1 MLFILLISGFSTLS
15 VAQSDLRCQHNWTQ
29 FESRCFR
36 IFTTSSNWMGAEQNC
51 VKMNGHL
58 ASLHSKEEYTFVQDL
73 VVSAT
78 GSNAETWLGA
88 TDVLQEKVW
97 VWTDGSAFDYR
108 NWSAGQPDDFLQLEH
123 CLEMNFPVRW
133 NDAPCSNKFPSACAK
148 AAMPAKIIS
157 VIKININS
165 TKDSMESDMEELVKK
180 LKQKLMDSGMPS
192 NATLQLKRIYKKTT

>member
-1 MLFILLISGFSTLS
+1 
-15 VAQSDLRCQHNWTQ
+15 CQHNWTQ

-36 IFTTSSNWMGAEQNC
+36 IFTTSSNWMGAEVFSFYECELLQKKKNYTNYCDFFQQNC

-108 NWSAGQPDDFLQLEH
+108 NWSAGQPDD
-123 CLEMNFPVRW
+123 
-133 NDAPCSNKFPSACAK
+133 
-148 AAMPAKIIS
+148 
-157 VIKININS
+157 
-165 TKDSMESDMEELVKK
+165 
-180 LKQKLMDSGMPS
+180 
-192 NATLQLKRIYKKTT
+192 

>member
-1 MLFILLISGFSTLS
+1 
-15 VAQSDLRCQHNWTQ
+15 LRCQHNWSQ

-36 IFTTSSNWMGAEQNC
+36 IFRTSSNWMGAEQNC

-58 ASLHSKEEYTFVQDL
+58 ASLHSKDEYTFLQDL

-88 TDVLQEKVW
+88 TDVLQENVW

-123 CLEMNFPVRW
+123 CLEMNF
-133 NDAPCSNKFPSACAK
+133 
-148 AAMPAKIIS
+148 
-157 VIKININS
+157 
-165 TKDSMESDMEELVKK
+165 
-180 LKQKLMDSGMPS
+180 
-192 NATLQLKRIYKKTT
+192 